1 MYWIIYFILGSY
13 FMKAIIV
20 RLNTEYGKKREVNKV
35 KKTSAINLV
44 LSKTKD
50 ILWDNSNIFIFTDK
64 RNKSEENTII
74 KEKEQWKVKRYEVLE
89 KAKYQCEECGN
100 IANIEVYKKLEV
112 DNEEFIVLCK
122 KCYEKNMAEIKLHYQ

>member
-13 FMKAIIV
+13 FMKAIILRV
-20 RLNTEYGKKREVNKV
+20 NTEYGKKREVNKV
-35 KKTSAINLV
+35 KTTTIINLL
-44 LSKTKD
+44 LSKTKF
-50 ILWDNSNIFIFTDK
+50 ISRDNINIFIFTD
-64 RNKSEENTII
+64 RRSKSEENKII
-74 KEKEQWKVKRYEVLE
+74 KDKEQWKFKRYEVLE

-100 IANIEVYKKLEV
+100 IANIEVYERLEV